1 MGKSIKI
8 LNTNKIFY
16 GEEIIRLI
24 DFKVEGERMIVKKVE
39 LINRTENVLYADE
52 HGFLIEKDYGTNVEL
67 EKIVEK
73 IIYSKADDVILFRK
87 IVSEYI
93 CIIIL
98 IVRVGYFRPAQ
109 QLG

>member
-67 EKIVEK
+67 EEIVEK
-73 IIYSKADDVILFRK
+73 IIYTNDKEGFENGK
-87 IVSEYI
+87 IIDLEKMNN
-93 CIIIL
+93 
-98 IVRVGYFRPAQ
+98 R
-109 QLG
+109 

>member
-24 DFKVEGERMIVKKVE
+24 DFKVEGERMTVKKVE

-52 HGFLIEKDYGTNVEL
+52 HGSLIEKDYGTNVEL
-67 EKIVEK
+67 EEMVEK
-73 IIYSKADDVILFRK
+73 IIYTNDKEGF
-87 IVSEYI
+87 ENGQ
-93 CIIIL
+93 IIDL
-98 IVRVGYFRPAQ
+98 EKMNNKR
-109 QLG
+109 